1 MEKSKDQSKMS
12 IYKHQQCFLF
22 PIWWFHWDF
31 VERNLLHHST
41 KGGSVRYAEHGLPVK
56 SIVKALWKTQNELF
70 EWDGNELVLHHNE
83 FLLRNSDV
91 TFMFSSRSSQGRP
104 VKISPC
110 QNFRFHARLPERFS
124 SGNLEREN
132 IEFTSNLDMKGS
144 NGNVENQLI
153 EGRKILSWEVPSE
166 LPPTKSLRD
175 SVLGMA
181 PSGSD
186 AVHSCRHICMDL
198 KHKQASI
205 GDHTWLLT
213 SWCKGWLSSMGSGG
227 VA

>member
-1 MEKSKDQSKMS
+1 MGF
-12 IYKHQQCFLF
+12 Y
-22 PIWWFHWDF
+22 
-31 VERNLLHHST
+31 
-41 KGGSVRYAEHGLPVK
+41 Y
-56 SIVKALWKTQNELF
+56 
-70 EWDGNELVLHHNE
+70 
-83 FLLRNSDV
+83 V
-91 TFMFSSRSSQGRP
+91 TVMWLMFSSRSSQGRP
-104 VKISPC
+104 VKNSPC
-110 QNFRFHARLPERFS
+110 QNFRFHARFPERLS

-144 NGNVENQLI
+144 SGNVENQLI
-153 EGRKILSWEVPSE
+153 ESRKIFSWEVPSE

-205 GDHTWLLT
+205 GDHIWLLT